1 MISVRLV
8 DFGDSQTVRKGVEG
22 MNMSTQSH
30 PGLLLSYV
38 LVTFFWLRFLFAKQQ
53 KYLKKSEN
61 WMDLKMLILIH
72 PPTGP
77 DFLPPEAL
85 SR

>member
-1 MISVRLV
+1 MISLRLV

-38 LVTFFWLRFLFAKQQ
+38 LFHFLLRFLFAKQK

>member
-1 MISVRLV
+1 MISLRLV

-38 LVTFFWLRFLFAKQQ
+38 LFHFFDTLSFCKT
-53 KYLKKSEN
+53 KKIS
-61 WMDLKMLILIH
+61 
-72 PPTGP
+72 
-77 DFLPPEAL
+77 
-85 SR
+85 

>member
-1 MISVRLV
+1 MISLRLV

-38 LVTFFWLRFLFAKQQ
+38 LVHFLATLSFAKQQ

-61 WMDLKMLILIH
+61 WMDVKMLILIH